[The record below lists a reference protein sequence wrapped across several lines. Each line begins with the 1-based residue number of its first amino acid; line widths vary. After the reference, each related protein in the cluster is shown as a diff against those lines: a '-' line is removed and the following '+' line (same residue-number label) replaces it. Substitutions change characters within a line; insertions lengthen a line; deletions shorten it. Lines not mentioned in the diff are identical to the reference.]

1 LIICFGEAIGQI
13 CYGAYGPLAQMS
25 YLAIVLILGQLL
37 ASGVIVILIDSMLR
51 QGYGLGSGINLFI
64 VANTS

>member
-1 LIICFGEAIGQI
+1 
-13 CYGAYGPLAQMS
+13 MS
-25 YLAIVLILGQLL
+25 YLSIALILGQLL
-37 ASGVIVILIDSMLR
+37 LAGVVVILLDSMLR